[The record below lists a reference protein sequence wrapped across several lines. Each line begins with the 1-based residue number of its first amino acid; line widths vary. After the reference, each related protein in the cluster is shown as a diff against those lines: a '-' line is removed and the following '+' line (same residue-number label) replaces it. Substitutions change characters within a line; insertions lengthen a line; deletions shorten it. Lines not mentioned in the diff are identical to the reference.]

1 MLNKVYSFTIQN
13 LKKIL
18 QSFGYSFYKI
28 NRDSISLRNTMLES
42 LYHLNRLG
50 FQPSTII
57 DVGTANGTFPLL
69 KVFPSSNFL
78 WIEPLS
84 EFEPDLIKL
93 KQKYKGDYLI
103 AAAGKYDG
111 SIDINVH
118 EDLVGSSLLHES
130 DGTKADGLK
139 RAVRMVKLDSLYE
152 KDNLSDN
159 ILLKIDVQ
167 GTELDVLEGAEKLIN
182 KCEVI
187 LLEVSFLKFLGTNPE
202 FFDVIFYMKQKGFV
216 VYDIVEGINRPLD
229 FALAQKD
236 IVFVKEFGQFRQSH
250 GWSQPV

>member
-1 MLNKVYSFTIQN
+1 MLNKVYSYTIQN

-18 QSFGYSFYKI
+18 QSFGYSVYKI
-28 NRDSISLRNTMLES
+28 NKDSISLRNTMLES
-42 LYHLNRLG
+42 LFHLKRLG
-50 FQPSTII
+50 FQPTAII

-69 KVFPSSNFL
+69 KVFPHSNFL

-93 KQKYKGDYLI
+93 KQKYKGNYLI
-103 AAAGKYDG
+103 AAAGKNDG

-118 EDLVGSSLLHES
+118 ADLVGSSLLHES

-139 RAVRMVKLDSLYE
+139 RTVRMVKLDSLDE
-152 KDNLSDN
+152 KNNLKDN

-167 GTELDVLEGAEKLIN
+167 GTELDVLEGAEQLIS

-187 LLEVSFLKFLGTNPE
+187 LLEVSFFKFLEINPE
-202 FFDVIFYMKQKGFV
+202 FFDVIFYMKKKGFV

-236 IVFVKEFGQFRQSH
+236 IVFVKEFGRFRQSH
-250 GWSQPV
+250 HWSKSI